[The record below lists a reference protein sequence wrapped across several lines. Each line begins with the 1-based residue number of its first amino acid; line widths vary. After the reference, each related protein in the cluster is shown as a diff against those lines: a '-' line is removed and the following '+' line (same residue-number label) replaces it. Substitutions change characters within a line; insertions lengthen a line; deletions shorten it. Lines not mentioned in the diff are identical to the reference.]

1 MGRPVFQEGITQQSA
16 AEVAAEAE
24 KKKAMD
30 KAIKEIDRQQ
40 NKVNDAWQVLDHME
54 TYQPFSDEFKVAKII
69 HVAAENKHAELVDK
83 FLKEYKVMPSKPKK
97 QEIKQETKPKSEI
110 DDSKRDPEVE
120 GFGPNARKQK
130 EEIDQQIKESET
142 RVKNIIKDL
151 FPNRD
156 VIKELKE
163 IKKETEEDIKEEIEE
178 EVEEEIEEIKE
189 IKKEIKKEIENERK
203 NQLSKLK
210 TSSLEPVNN
219 NLVDSL
225 SSKVG
230 EKPSFFKRLLNF
242 FTGKK
247 EQPRNPIQQTTL
259 KTKDWEAEFEKRFEA
274 EFEKRFEA
282 KLEERFQEK
291 LGERFPEELKARF
304 PKDLKER
311 FKTIESTD
319 EIAKQVKKGLEK
331 EIKMF
336 KKELDKVEREKVKA
350 VKPYAMKV
358 YAEIIRK
365 VTTLKDGIEPLQL
378 EARKLINDNSKKPQ
392 KIRKKINQAQ
402 QKATIYLDQPD
413 SLNMQNGQKLN
424 SKKHSRA

>member
-30 KAIKEIDRQQ
+30 KAIKEIDLQQ

-69 HVAAENKHAELVDK
+69 HVAAENKHAEMVDE

-110 DDSKRDPEVE
+110 DDSKRDPEPE
-120 GFGPNARKQK
+120 EFGPNARKQK

-189 IKKEIKKEIENERK
+189 IKEGIKKEIKKERK

-259 KTKDWEAEFEKRFEA
+259 KTKDWEAEFK
-274 EFEKRFEA
+274 KRFEA

-304 PKDLKER
+304 PNNLKEC

-336 KKELDKVEREKVKA
+336 KEELDKVQKEKVKA

-413 SLNMQNGQKLN
+413 SLNIQNGQKLN

>member
-30 KAIKEIDRQQ
+30 KAIKEIDLQQ

-69 HVAAENKHAELVDK
+69 HVAAENKHAEMVDE

-110 DDSKRDPEVE
+110 DDSKRDPEPE
-120 GFGPNARKQK
+120 EFGPNARKQK

-189 IKKEIKKEIENERK
+189 IKEGIKKEIKKERK

-259 KTKDWEAEFEKRFEA
+259 KTKDWEAEFK
-274 EFEKRFEA
+274 KRFEA

-304 PKDLKER
+304 PNNLKEC

-336 KKELDKVEREKVKA
+336 KEELDKVQKEKVKA

-402 QKATIYLDQPD
+402 QKATIYLD
-413 SLNMQNGQKLN
+413 
-424 SKKHSRA
+424 

>member
-1 MGRPVFQEGITQQSA
+1 MGRPVFQEEITQQSA
-16 AEVAAEAE
+16 AEVDAEAE

-30 KAIKEIDRQQ
+30 KAIKEIDLQQ
-40 NKVNDAWQVLDHME
+40 EKVDGAWQILDHME
-54 TYQPFSDEFKVAKII
+54 TYQPFSDEFKVAKSI
-69 HVAAENKHAELVDK
+69 HVAAENKHAEMVDE

-110 DDSKRDPEVE
+110 DDSKRDPEPE
-120 GFGPNARKQK
+120 EFCPNARKQK

-189 IKKEIKKEIENERK
+189 IKEGIKKEIKKERKKERK

-259 KTKDWEAEFEKRFEA
+259 KTKDWEAEFK
-274 EFEKRFEA
+274 KRFEA

-304 PKDLKER
+304 PNNLKER

-336 KKELDKVEREKVKA
+336 KEELDKVQKEKVKA

>member
-1 MGRPVFQEGITQQSA
+1 MGRPVSKDEPLQNLKDLSDKIDAAWQKRSKAEGLNYFSKASKRTERVHEDLKDEF
-16 AEVAAEAE
+16 AEGTDAF
-24 KKKAMD
+24 
-30 KAIKEIDRQQ
+30 IKEYNEI
-40 NKVNDAWQVLDHME
+40 
-54 TYQPFSDEFKVAKII
+54 PII
-69 HVAAENKHAELVDK
+69 E
-83 FLKEYKVMPSKPKK
+83 KPK
-97 QEIKQETKPKSEI
+97 TKPKSEI

-120 GFGPNARKQK
+120 EFGPNARKQK

-151 FPNRD
+151 YPNRD

-189 IKKEIKKEIENERK
+189 IKEGIKKEIKKERK

-259 KTKDWEAEFEKRFEA
+259 KTKDWEAEFK
-274 EFEKRFEA
+274 KRFEA

-304 PKDLKER
+304 PNNLKER

-336 KKELDKVEREKVKA
+336 KEELDKVQKEKVKA

>member
-30 KAIKEIDRQQ
+30 KAINEIDRQQ

-189 IKKEIKKEIENERK
+189 IKEGIKKEIKKERK

-259 KTKDWEAEFEKRFEA
+259 KTKDWEA

-358 YAEIIRK
+358 YAEIISK
-365 VTTLKDGIEPLQL
+365 ATTLKDGIEPLQL

-402 QKATIYLDQPD
+402 QKATIYLDQSD

>member
-16 AEVAAEAE
+16 AEVDAEAE

-30 KAIKEIDRQQ
+30 KAIKEIDLQQ
-40 NKVNDAWQVLDHME
+40 EKVDGAWQILDHME
-54 TYQPFSDEFKVAKII
+54 TYQPFSDEFKVAKSI
-69 HVAAENKHAELVDK
+69 HVAAENKHAEMVDE

-110 DDSKRDPEVE
+110 DDSKRDPEPE
-120 GFGPNARKQK
+120 EFGPNARKQK

-189 IKKEIKKEIENERK
+189 IKEGIKKEIKKERK

-259 KTKDWEAEFEKRFEA
+259 KTKDWEAEFK
-274 EFEKRFEA
+274 KRFEA

-304 PKDLKER
+304 PNNLKER
-311 FKTIESTD
+311 FKTIGSTD

-336 KKELDKVEREKVKA
+336 KKELDKVEKEKVKA

>member
-30 KAIKEIDRQQ
+30 KAIKEIDLQQ

-54 TYQPFSDEFKVAKII
+54 TYQPFSDEFKVAKSI
-69 HVAAENKHAELVDK
+69 HVAAENKHAEMVDE

-110 DDSKRDPEVE
+110 DDSKRDPEPE
-120 GFGPNARKQK
+120 EFGPNARKQK

-189 IKKEIKKEIENERK
+189 IKEGIKKEIKKERK

-259 KTKDWEAEFEKRFEA
+259 KTKDWEAEFK
-274 EFEKRFEA
+274 KRFEA

-336 KKELDKVEREKVKA
+336 KEELDKVQKEKVKA

>member
-1 MGRPVFQEGITQQSA
+1 QEGITQQSA

-24 KKKAMD
+24 KKKSMD
-30 KAIKEIDRQQ
+30 KAIKEIDLQQ

-69 HVAAENKHAELVDK
+69 HVAAENKHAEMVDE

-110 DDSKRDPEVE
+110 DDSKRDPEPE
-120 GFGPNARKQK
+120 EFGPNARKQK

-189 IKKEIKKEIENERK
+189 IKEGIKKEIKKERK

-259 KTKDWEAEFEKRFEA
+259 KTKDWEAEFK
-274 EFEKRFEA
+274 KRFEA

-304 PKDLKER
+304 PNNLKEC

-336 KKELDKVEREKVKA
+336 KEELDKVQKEKVKA

>member
-30 KAIKEIDRQQ
+30 KAIKEIDLQQ

-69 HVAAENKHAELVDK
+69 HVAAENKHAEMVDE
-83 FLKEYKVMPSKPKK
+83 FLKEYKVIPSKPKK

-110 DDSKRDPEVE
+110 DDSKRDPEPE
-120 GFGPNARKQK
+120 EFGPNARKQK

-189 IKKEIKKEIENERK
+189 IKEGIKKEIKKERK

-259 KTKDWEAEFEKRFEA
+259 KTKDWEAEFK
-274 EFEKRFEA
+274 KRFEA

-304 PKDLKER
+304 PNNLKEC

-336 KKELDKVEREKVKA
+336 KEELDKVQKEKVKA

>member
-30 KAIKEIDRQQ
+30 KAIKEIDLQQ

-274 EFEKRFEA
+274 

-304 PKDLKER
+304 PKDLNER
-311 FKTIESTD
+311 WKTIKSTD
-319 EIAKQVKKGLEK
+319 EIAEQVKKGLEK

-358 YAEIIRK
+358 YAEIISK

-402 QKATIYLDQPD
+402 QKATIYLDQSD

>member
-30 KAIKEIDRQQ
+30 KAIKEIDLQQ

-189 IKKEIKKEIENERK
+189 IKEGIKKEIKEGIKKERK

-259 KTKDWEAEFEKRFEA
+259 KTKDWEA

-358 YAEIIRK
+358 YAEIISK

-402 QKATIYLDQPD
+402 QKATIYLDQSD

>member
-30 KAIKEIDRQQ
+30 KAIKEIDLQQ
-40 NKVNDAWQVLDHME
+40 EKVDGAWQILDHME
-54 TYQPFSDEFKVAKII
+54 TYQPFSDEFKVAKSI
-69 HVAAENKHAELVDK
+69 HVAAENKHAEMVDE

-120 GFGPNARKQK
+120 EFGPNARKQK

-189 IKKEIKKEIENERK
+189 IKKEIENEKK

-210 TSSLEPVNN
+210 ASSLETVNN
-219 NLVDSL
+219 NIVDSL

-259 KTKDWEAEFEKRFEA
+259 KTKDWEA

-358 YAEIIRK
+358 YAEIISK
-365 VTTLKDGIEPLQL
+365 VTTLKDGIEPLQI

-402 QKATIYLDQPD
+402 QKATIYLDQSD

>member
-30 KAIKEIDRQQ
+30 KAIKEIDLQQ

-69 HVAAENKHAELVDK
+69 HVAAENKHAEMVDE

-110 DDSKRDPEVE
+110 DDSKRDPEPE
-120 GFGPNARKQK
+120 EFGPNARKQK

-189 IKKEIKKEIENERK
+189 IKEGIKKEIKKERK

-259 KTKDWEAEFEKRFEA
+259 KTKDWEAEFK
-274 EFEKRFEA
+274 KRFEA

-304 PKDLKER
+304 PNNLKEC

-336 KKELDKVEREKVKA
+336 KEELDKIQKEKVKA

>member
-30 KAIKEIDRQQ
+30 KAIKEIDLQQ

-189 IKKEIKKEIENERK
+189 IKEGIKKEIKKEIENERK

-274 EFEKRFEA
+274 

-304 PKDLKER
+304 PKDLNER
-311 FKTIESTD
+311 WKTIKSTD
-319 EIAKQVKKGLEK
+319 EIAEQVKKGLEK

-358 YAEIIRK
+358 YAEIISK

-402 QKATIYLDQPD
+402 QKATIYLDQSD

>member
-1 MGRPVFQEGITQQSA
+1 MGRPVSKDEALQNLKDLSDKIDAAWQKRSKAEGLNYFSKASKRTERVHEDLKDEF
-16 AEVAAEAE
+16 AEGTDAF
-24 KKKAMD
+24 
-30 KAIKEIDRQQ
+30 IKEYNEI
-40 NKVNDAWQVLDHME
+40 
-54 TYQPFSDEFKVAKII
+54 PII
-69 HVAAENKHAELVDK
+69 E
-83 FLKEYKVMPSKPKK
+83 KPK
-97 QEIKQETKPKSEI
+97 TKPKSEI

-120 GFGPNARKQK
+120 EFGPNARKQK

-151 FPNRD
+151 YPNRD

-178 EVEEEIEEIKE
+178 IKEIKE
-189 IKKEIKKEIENERK
+189 GIKKEIKKERK

-259 KTKDWEAEFEKRFEA
+259 KTKDWEAEFK
-274 EFEKRFEA
+274 KRFEA

-304 PKDLKER
+304 PNNLKER

-336 KKELDKVEREKVKA
+336 KEELDKVQKEKVKA

>member
-30 KAIKEIDRQQ
+30 KAINEIDRQQ

-189 IKKEIKKEIENERK
+189 IKEGIKKERK

-259 KTKDWEAEFEKRFEA
+259 KTKDWEA

-358 YAEIIRK
+358 YAEIISK

>member
-1 MGRPVFQEGITQQSA
+1 MGRPVFQEEITQQSA

-30 KAIKEIDRQQ
+30 KAIKEIDLQQ

-189 IKKEIKKEIENERK
+189 IKEGIKKEIKKERK

-259 KTKDWEAEFEKRFEA
+259 KTKDWEA

-358 YAEIIRK
+358 YAEIISK

>member
-30 KAIKEIDRQQ
+30 KAIKEIDLQQ

-69 HVAAENKHAELVDK
+69 HVAAENKHAEMVDE

-110 DDSKRDPEVE
+110 DDSKRDPEPE
-120 GFGPNARKQK
+120 EFGPNARKQK

-189 IKKEIKKEIENERK
+189 IKEGIKKEIKKERK

-210 TSSLEPVNN
+210 TSSLESVNN

-259 KTKDWEAEFEKRFEA
+259 KTKDWEAEFK
-274 EFEKRFEA
+274 KRFEA

-304 PKDLKER
+304 PNNLKEC

-336 KKELDKVEREKVKA
+336 KEELDKVQKEKVKA

>member
-30 KAIKEIDRQQ
+30 KAIKEIDLQQ

-69 HVAAENKHAELVDK
+69 HVAAENKHAEMVDE

-110 DDSKRDPEVE
+110 DDSKRDPEPE
-120 GFGPNARKQK
+120 EFGPKARKKK

-189 IKKEIKKEIENERK
+189 IKEGIKKEIKKERK

-259 KTKDWEAEFEKRFEA
+259 KTKDWEAEFK
-274 EFEKRFEA
+274 KRFEA

-304 PKDLKER
+304 PNNLKEC

-336 KKELDKVEREKVKA
+336 KEELDKVQKEKVKA

>member
-30 KAIKEIDRQQ
+30 KAIKEIDLQQ

-69 HVAAENKHAELVDK
+69 HVAAENKHAEMVDE

-110 DDSKRDPEVE
+110 DDSKRDPEPE
-120 GFGPNARKQK
+120 EFGPNARKQK

-189 IKKEIKKEIENERK
+189 IKEGIKKEIKKERK

-210 TSSLEPVNN
+210 TFSLEPVNN

-259 KTKDWEAEFEKRFEA
+259 KTKDWEAEFK
-274 EFEKRFEA
+274 KRFEA

-304 PKDLKER
+304 PNNLKEC

-336 KKELDKVEREKVKA
+336 KEELDKVQKEKVKA

>member
-16 AEVAAEAE
+16 AEVDAEAE

-30 KAIKEIDRQQ
+30 KAIKEIDLQQ
-40 NKVNDAWQVLDHME
+40 EKVDGAWQILDHME
-54 TYQPFSDEFKVAKII
+54 TYQPFSDEFKVAKSI
-69 HVAAENKHAELVDK
+69 HVAAENKHAEMVDE

-110 DDSKRDPEVE
+110 DDSKRDPEPE
-120 GFGPNARKQK
+120 EFGPNARKQK

-189 IKKEIKKEIENERK
+189 IKEGIKKEIKKERK

-259 KTKDWEAEFEKRFEA
+259 KTKYWEAEFK
-274 EFEKRFEA
+274 KRFEA

-311 FKTIESTD
+311 FKTIGSTD

-336 KKELDKVEREKVKA
+336 KKELDKVEKEKVKA

>member
-30 KAIKEIDRQQ
+30 KAIKEIDLQQ

-69 HVAAENKHAELVDK
+69 HVAAENKHAEMVDE

-110 DDSKRDPEVE
+110 DDSKRDPEPE
-120 GFGPNARKQK
+120 EFGPNARKQK

-189 IKKEIKKEIENERK
+189 IKEGIKKEIKKERK

-259 KTKDWEAEFEKRFEA
+259 KTKDWEAEFK
-274 EFEKRFEA
+274 KRFEA
-282 KLEERFQEK
+282 KLKERFQEK

-304 PKDLKER
+304 PNNLKEC

-336 KKELDKVEREKVKA
+336 KEELDKVQKEKVKA

>member
-30 KAIKEIDRQQ
+30 KAIKEIDLQQ
-40 NKVNDAWQVLDHME
+40 EKVDGAWQILDHME
-54 TYQPFSDEFKVAKII
+54 TYQPFSDEFKVAKSI
-69 HVAAENKHAELVDK
+69 HVAAENKHAEMVDE

-110 DDSKRDPEVE
+110 DDSKRDPEPE
-120 GFGPNARKQK
+120 EFGPNARKQK

-189 IKKEIKKEIENERK
+189 IKEGIKKEIKKERK

-259 KTKDWEAEFEKRFEA
+259 KTKDWEAEFK
-274 EFEKRFEA
+274 KRFEA
-282 KLEERFQEK
+282 KLEERFEAK

-304 PKDLKER
+304 PNNLKER

-336 KKELDKVEREKVKA
+336 KEELDKVQKEKVKA

>member
-30 KAIKEIDRQQ
+30 KAIKEIDLQQ

-69 HVAAENKHAELVDK
+69 HVAVENKHAEMVDE

-110 DDSKRDPEVE
+110 DDSKRDPEPE
-120 GFGPNARKQK
+120 EFGPNARKQK

-189 IKKEIKKEIENERK
+189 IKEGIKKEIKKERK

-259 KTKDWEAEFEKRFEA
+259 KTKDWEAEFK
-274 EFEKRFEA
+274 KRFEA

-304 PKDLKER
+304 PNNLKEC

-336 KKELDKVEREKVKA
+336 KEELDKVQKEKVKA

>member
-16 AEVAAEAE
+16 AEVDAEAE

-30 KAIKEIDRQQ
+30 KAINEIDRQQ

-189 IKKEIKKEIENERK
+189 IKEGIKKEIKEGIKKERK

-259 KTKDWEAEFEKRFEA
+259 KTKDWEA

>member
-1 MGRPVFQEGITQQSA
+1 MGRPVSKDEALQNLQDLSDKIDAAWQKRSKAEGLNYFSKASKRT
-16 AEVAAEAE
+16 E
-24 KKKAMD
+24 KVHEDLKDEFAKGTDAF
-30 KAIKEIDRQQ
+30 IKEYNEIP
-40 NKVNDAWQVLDHME
+40 VIE
-54 TYQPFSDEFKVAKII
+54 
-69 HVAAENKHAELVDK
+69 
-83 FLKEYKVMPSKPKK
+83 KPK
-97 QEIKQETKPKSEI
+97 TKPKSEI

-120 GFGPNARKQK
+120 EFGSNARKQK

-163 IKKETEEDIKEEIEE
+163 IKKEIQ
-178 EVEEEIEEIKE
+178 
-189 IKKEIKKEIENERK
+189 NERK

-358 YAEIIRK
+358 YAEIISK

-402 QKATIYLDQPD
+402 QKATIYLDQSD

>member
-16 AEVAAEAE
+16 AELAAEAE

-30 KAIKEIDRQQ
+30 KAIKEIDLQQ
-40 NKVNDAWQVLDHME
+40 EKVDGAWQILDHME
-54 TYQPFSDEFKVAKII
+54 TYQPFSDEFKVAKSI
-69 HVAAENKHAELVDK
+69 HVAAENKHAEMVDE

-110 DDSKRDPEVE
+110 DDSKRDPEPE
-120 GFGPNARKQK
+120 EFGPNARKQK
-130 EEIDQQIKESET
+130 EKIDQQIKESET

-189 IKKEIKKEIENERK
+189 IKEGIKKEIKKERK

-259 KTKDWEAEFEKRFEA
+259 KTKDWEAEFK
-274 EFEKRFEA
+274 KRFEA

-304 PKDLKER
+304 PNNLKER

-336 KKELDKVEREKVKA
+336 KKELDKVEKEKVKA

-392 KIRKKINQAQ
+392 KICKKINQAQ
-402 QKATIYLDQPD
+402 QKATIYLDQSD

>member
-16 AEVAAEAE
+16 AEAAAEAE

-30 KAIKEIDRQQ
+30 KAIKEIDLQQ
-40 NKVNDAWQVLDHME
+40 EKVDGAWQILDHME
-54 TYQPFSDEFKVAKII
+54 TYQPFSDEFKVAKSI
-69 HVAAENKHAELVDK
+69 HVAAENKHAEMVDE

-120 GFGPNARKQK
+120 EFGPNARKQK

-189 IKKEIKKEIENERK
+189 IKKEIKKEIENEKK

-210 TSSLEPVNN
+210 ASSLEPVNN
-219 NLVDSL
+219 NIVDSL

-230 EKPSFFKRLLNF
+230 EKSSFFKRLLNF

-274 EFEKRFEA
+274 
-282 KLEERFQEK
+282 KLE
-291 LGERFPEELKARF
+291 ERFPEELKARF

-358 YAEIIRK
+358 YAEIISK
-365 VTTLKDGIEPLQL
+365 VTTLKDGIEPLQI

-402 QKATIYLDQPD
+402 QKATIYLDQSD
-413 SLNMQNGQKLN
+413 SL
-424 SKKHSRA
+424 AF

>member
-40 NKVNDAWQVLDHME
+40 NKVNGAWQVLDYME
-54 TYQPFSDEFKVAKII
+54 TYQPFSDKTVVAKAE
-69 HVAAENKHAELVDK
+69 HVAAENKHAEMVDE

-97 QEIKQETKPKSEI
+97 QEIKQEIKPKSEI

-120 GFGPNARKQK
+120 EFGPNARKQK

-178 EVEEEIEEIKE
+178 IKEIKE
-189 IKKEIKKEIENERK
+189 GIKKEIKKERK

-259 KTKDWEAEFEKRFEA
+259 KTKDWEA

-358 YAEIIRK
+358 YAEIISK

-402 QKATIYLDQPD
+402 QKTATIYLDQSD
-413 SLNMQNGQKLN
+413 SLNTQNGQKRN

>member
-16 AEVAAEAE
+16 AEVDAEAE

-30 KAIKEIDRQQ
+30 KAINEIDRQQ

-54 TYQPFSDEFKVAKII
+54 TYQPFSDEFKVAKSI

-163 IKKETEEDIKEEIEE
+163 IKKETEEDIKEE
-178 EVEEEIEEIKE
+178 VEEEIEEIKE
-189 IKKEIKKEIENERK
+189 IKEGIKKEIKEGIKKERK

-358 YAEIIRK
+358 YAEIISK

-402 QKATIYLDQPD
+402 QKATIYLDQSD

>member
-40 NKVNDAWQVLDHME
+40 NKVNGAWQVLDYME
-54 TYQPFSDEFKVAKII
+54 TYQPFSDKTVVAKAE
-69 HVAAENKHAELVDK
+69 HVAAENKHAEMVDE

-97 QEIKQETKPKSEI
+97 QEIKQEIKPKSEI

-120 GFGPNARKQK
+120 EFGPNARKQK

-178 EVEEEIEEIKE
+178 IKEIKE
-189 IKKEIKKEIENERK
+189 GIKKEIKKERK

-230 EKPSFFKRLLNF
+230 EKPSFFKRLLDF

-259 KTKDWEAEFEKRFEA
+259 KTKDWEA

-358 YAEIIRK
+358 YAEIISK

-402 QKATIYLDQPD
+402 QKATIYLDQSD

>member
-16 AEVAAEAE
+16 AEVDAEAE

-30 KAIKEIDRQQ
+30 KAIKEIDLQQ
-40 NKVNDAWQVLDHME
+40 EKVDGAWQILDHME
-54 TYQPFSDEFKVAKII
+54 TYQPFSDEFKVAKSI
-69 HVAAENKHAELVDK
+69 HVAAENKHAEMVDE

-110 DDSKRDPEVE
+110 DDSKRDPEPE
-120 GFGPNARKQK
+120 EFGPNARKQK

-189 IKKEIKKEIENERK
+189 IKEGIKKEIKKERK

-259 KTKDWEAEFEKRFEA
+259 KTKDWEA

-358 YAEIIRK
+358 YAEIISK

>member
-30 KAIKEIDRQQ
+30 KAIKEIDLQQ
-40 NKVNDAWQVLDHME
+40 EKVDGAWQILDHME
-54 TYQPFSDEFKVAKII
+54 TYQPFSDEFKVAKSI
-69 HVAAENKHAELVDK
+69 HVAAENKHAEMVDE

-120 GFGPNARKQK
+120 EFGPNARKQK

-189 IKKEIKKEIENERK
+189 IKEIKEGIKKEIKKERK

-274 EFEKRFEA
+274 
-282 KLEERFQEK
+282 KLE
-291 LGERFPEELKARF
+291 ERFPEELKARF

-358 YAEIIRK
+358 YAEIISK

-378 EARKLINDNSKKPQ
+378 EARKLINDNSKKSQ

-402 QKATIYLDQPD
+402 QKATIYLDQSD

>member
-30 KAIKEIDRQQ
+30 KAIKEIDLQQ

-69 HVAAENKHAELVDK
+69 HVAAENKHAEMVDE

-110 DDSKRDPEVE
+110 DDSKRDPEPE
-120 GFGPNARKQK
+120 EFGPNARKQK

-156 VIKELKE
+156 DIKELKE

-189 IKKEIKKEIENERK
+189 IKEGIKKEIKKERK

-259 KTKDWEAEFEKRFEA
+259 KTKDWEAEFK
-274 EFEKRFEA
+274 KRFEA

-304 PKDLKER
+304 PNNLKEC

-336 KKELDKVEREKVKA
+336 KEELDKVQKEKVKA

>member
-1 MGRPVFQEGITQQSA
+1 MGRPVFQEGITQQS
-16 AEVAAEAE
+16 AAEAE

-40 NKVNDAWQVLDHME
+40 NKVNGAWQVLDYME
-54 TYQPFSDEFKVAKII
+54 TYQPFSDKTVVAKAE
-69 HVAAENKHAELVDK
+69 HVAAENKHAEMVDE

-97 QEIKQETKPKSEI
+97 QEIKQEIKPKSEI

-120 GFGPNARKQK
+120 EFGPNARKQK

-163 IKKETEEDIKEEIEE
+163 IKKE
-178 EVEEEIEEIKE
+178 
-189 IKKEIKKEIENERK
+189 IKKERK

-274 EFEKRFEA
+274 
-282 KLEERFQEK
+282 KLEERF
-291 LGERFPEELKARF
+291 
-304 PKDLKER
+304 
-311 FKTIESTD
+311 
-319 EIAKQVKKGLEK
+319 
-331 EIKMF
+331 
-336 KKELDKVEREKVKA
+336 
-350 VKPYAMKV
+350 
-358 YAEIIRK
+358 
-365 VTTLKDGIEPLQL
+365 
-378 EARKLINDNSKKPQ
+378 
-392 KIRKKINQAQ
+392 
-402 QKATIYLDQPD
+402 
-413 SLNMQNGQKLN
+413 
-424 SKKHSRA
+424 

>member
-1 MGRPVFQEGITQQSA
+1 MGRPVFQEEITQQSA
-16 AEVAAEAE
+16 AEVDAEAE

-30 KAIKEIDRQQ
+30 KAINEIDRQQ

-54 TYQPFSDEFKVAKII
+54 TYQPFSDEFKVAKSI

-178 EVEEEIEEIKE
+178 IKEIKE
-189 IKKEIKKEIENERK
+189 GIKKEIKKERK

-259 KTKDWEAEFEKRFEA
+259 KTKDWET

-350 VKPYAMKV
+350 VKPYGMKV
-358 YAEIIRK
+358 YTEIISK